1 VFNYNAIFAWDMP
14 GRSVT
19 GIDDLFD
26 GLGRANVVQF
36 YRGQGGSAVTQ
47 QTDAASIATY
57 GEYWAQQFF
66 PAQETPTAAV
76 IAIAEQQ
83 LELRKT
89 VKQTLT
95 INPAPTRAPD
105 PFVDYGLGDR
115 VPVYASNRLRQT
127 VGDPSG
133 TPLTTIQ
140 SIDFQRIYGIPVDID
155 DNGTETVRQLLVGVV
170 GAP

>member
-1 VFNYNAIFAWDMP
+1 
-14 GRSVT
+14 
-19 GIDDLFD
+19 LFD

-36 YRGQGGSAVTQ
+36 YNGQGGSAVTQ
-47 QTDAASIATY
+47 QTDAASISTY

-66 PAQETPTAAV
+66 PAQTEASAV
-76 IAIAEQQ
+76 VAIAAQQ
-83 LELRKT
+83 LELRKD

-95 INPAPTRAPD
+95 INPAPTRAPE

-115 VPVYASNRLRQT
+115 VPVWASNRLRQP

-133 TPLTTIQ
+133 SPLTTMQ
-140 SIDFQRIYGIPVDID
+140 VTDYQRIYGVPVEID
-155 DNGTETVRQLLVGVV
+155 DNGTETVRELLVGIV